1 MTSRKLAALLLS
13 SLAFVPLC
21 NGAAYMNPVVKV
33 ADLGVIAGPPAS
45 GQANPQCRFTLIGSN
60 LWFTTSQG
68 GEAGVGTVSMF
79 DPGTS
84 NITQLA
90 TFDNVS
96 GKAPWSASLMLAAG
110 KAWFTTSSGGNGN
123 KGTLVSI
130 QTNYPYAMSVA
141 FHFPTNN
148 DALTNNYGQAP
159 HSTPVQIGDD
169 LWLTCSGGGVVGSAF
184 GSISKYNLT
193 TGMLTNMFSL
203 DQTNYGRQPLG
214 SSLVK
219 VGNAYYYLTYAG
231 GTNVA
236 PGMTPTGGGILGRIT
251 FDGLGQPTL
260 TKLIDLVPGFGSFP
274 AGDVVHDGSNY
285 LYFTT
290 VGTATN
296 PGAIVRYSM
305 PTGQLTNVFTF
316 VTNTVALTNYGKQPY
331 GTPILY
337 NNELYFTT
345 LSGGTL
351 SKGVLAKLNL
361 ADNTVTK
368 LADMEGIVGLA
379 LGGQPQYGGGTL
391 YTNPAT
397 GRISIYLPINKGGI
411 YAPAG
416 LTSGC
421 GTILRVDMQ
430 PQPIT
435 TSISMPD
442 TNHITLTWT
451 GGYQPFDVLTNS
463 AVTSFPA
470 TSWPA
475 AATGINSPT
484 GTGPWSVTLP
494 VSGSPNYYYIRGQ
507 AQ

>member
-13 SLAFVPLC
+13 ALAFVPLC
-21 NGAAYMNPVVKV
+21 NGAAYMNPVFKV

-110 KAWFTTSSGGNGN
+110 KAWFTTSSGGNGG

-148 DALTNNYGQAP
+148 DALTNNYGQSP
-159 HSTPVQIGDD
+159 HSTPVQIGND
-169 LWLTCSGGGVVGSAF
+169 LWLTCSQGGVVGSAY
-184 GSISKYNLT
+184 GCISKYNLT
-193 TGMLTNMFSL
+193 TGVLTNMLSF
-203 DQTNYGRQPLG
+203 DETTNGRQPLG

-219 VGNAYYYLTYAG
+219 VGDAYYYLTFAG
-231 GTNVA
+231 GTNGLTAGSPNGAGV
-236 PGMTPTGGGILGRIT
+236 LGRLT
-251 FDGLGQPTL
+251 FDGLNQPVFTTVL
-260 TKLIDLVPGFGSFP
+260 HLPGRFVANS
-274 AGDVVHDGSNY
+274 AGDVVSDGTNN
-285 LYFTT
+285 LYFLSSG
-290 VGTATN
+290 VATN
-296 PGAIVRYSM
+296 PGAIVKFNTINS
-305 PTGQLTNVFTF
+305 QLTTLFTF
-316 VTNTVALTNYGKQPY
+316 ITNAVALTNYGKQPY

-345 LSGGTL
+345 LAGGTQG
-351 SKGVLAKLNL
+351 KGVLAKLTLGN
-361 ADNTVTK
+361 NTFTK

-379 LGGQPQYGGGTL
+379 LGGSPQYGGGTL

-397 GRISIYLPINKGGI
+397 GRISIYLPINKGGAN
-411 YAPAG
+411 APAG